1 MAKPP
6 EQVSTDRRP
15 PRRPVWLDLRR
26 TTRGLQ
32 AMLLGG
38 LASLISLVITF
49 WTLPQISSDGRLP
62 ILRLVVL
69 LAVIGLAVRWV
80 LAGVAVLIGSVGVL
94 VGGLLSQFGV
104 VYLGVTLDPGVNLH
118 GGVEAVWLVSIVM
131 SSVSAFVGW
140 VAYAGSDDAYVAE
153 VMRVVRRRARKIQAA
168 PKTGMLIIQIDGLSA
183 PLLNWMVMAGNLPHL
198 GGWIRNGTHSMVEW
212 HTGVPATTPASQAG
226 ILHGGSG
233 QIPAFRW
240 YEKETGRVM
249 VTNRARDAAEIEAR
263 MSTGRGLLADG
274 GASISNNWS
283 GDAPKSELVFSR
295 AALPTGRSRGY
306 VRFFSSPQGAARGLI
321 LCVAEMVKELHQAR
335 RQRRRNLVPRVNR
348 GGSYIFL
355 RAISNVLLRDLNVS
369 LVTDELV
376 RGTPV
381 IYCDFVDYDEVAH
394 HAGPT
399 RPESLQTLEGLDR
412 VLGALK
418 RIIDILPHSYEIVV
432 LSDHGQSQ
440 GATFLQR
447 YGRTLTQVVDDLV
460 DTTKEPVAA
469 TGRAEG
475 WGPVNA
481 FLTELSMRRS
491 VAGTV
496 TRKALH
502 GKATRGEVEL
512 GPADCEPPIAADE
525 QMVVT
530 ASGNLALIY
539 LARTPGRVPL
549 EEIELLHPKLIP
561 GLAMH
566 PGIGFVVVDTL
577 AEGPVA
583 IGRAGVHVL
592 RSGRIE
598 GVDPLDAYGPKAAA
612 SMLRQAEMPHNG
624 DIVLISR
631 LDEYTH
637 EVAAFEEL
645 VGCHGGIGGWQ
656 TEAVLVHP
664 RRWLVDEPPVGS
676 DAVHHLLI
684 SWLDQLGQRKEEKAE
699 SPADRV
705 AAATDASVEA

>member
-1 MAKPP
+1 
-6 EQVSTDRRP
+6 
-15 PRRPVWLDLRR
+15 
-26 TTRGLQ
+26 
-32 AMLLGG
+32 MLLGG

-49 WTLPQISSDGRLP
+49 WTLPQISANGRMP
-62 ILRLVVL
+62 VLRLVVI
-69 LAVIGLAVRWV
+69 LAVFGLIMRWI
-80 LAGVAVLIGSVGVL
+80 LAGIAVLIGSIGVL

-104 VYLGVTLDPGVNLH
+104 VYLAISVDPGVHLH
-118 GGVEAVWLVSIVM
+118 GGVEAALLVSIVM
-131 SSVSAFVGW
+131 SSASAFVGW
-140 VAYAGSDDAYVAE
+140 VAYAGSDDAYVSE
-153 VMRVVRRRARKIQAA
+153 VMRGVRRRARRIQPA
-168 PKTGMLIIQIDGLSA
+168 PKTGLLMIQVDGLSE
-183 PLLNWMVMAGNLPHL
+183 PLLNWMVMSGNLPNL
-198 GGWIRNGTHSMVEW
+198 GGWIRDGSHSMLGW

-233 QIPAFRW
+233 QIPGFRW
-240 YEKETGRVM
+240 YEKESGRVM

-263 MSTGRGLLADG
+263 ISTGRGLLADG
-274 GASISNNWS
+274 GTSISNNWS
-283 GDAPKSELVFSR
+283 GDAPKSVLVFSR

-306 VRFFSSPQGAARGLI
+306 VRFFISPQGAARGLV

-335 RQRRRNLVPRVNR
+335 RQRRRNLVPRVKR

-369 LVTDELV
+369 LITEELV
-376 RGTPV
+376 KGTPA

-418 RIIDILPHSYEIVV
+418 RIIEILPHSYEIVV

-440 GATFLQR
+440 GSTFLQR
-447 YGRTLTQVVDDLV
+447 YGRTLTEVVNDLV
-460 DTTKEPVAA
+460 DTTKEAVSA
-469 TGRAEG
+469 TGKSEG

-481 FLTELSMRRS
+481 FLTELSLRRS
-491 VAGTV
+491 VAGSV

-502 GKATRGEVEL
+502 GKASRGEVEL
-512 GPADCEPPIAADE
+512 GPKDCEPPVAADE

-539 LARTPGRVPL
+539 LATTPGRVPL
-549 EEIELLHPKLIP
+549 EEIELLHPRLIP
-561 GLAMH
+561 GLATH
-566 PGIGFVVVDTL
+566 PGIGFVVVDSL

-598 GVDPLDAYGPKAAA
+598 GVDPLTQYGPHAA
-612 SMLRQAEMPHNG
+612 SSLLRQAEMPHNG
-624 DIVLISR
+624 DIVVNSR
-631 LDEYTH
+631 VDEFTH

-645 VGCHGGIGGWQ
+645 VGCHGGFGGWQ
-656 TEAVLVHP
+656 TDAMLVHP
-664 RRWLVDEPPVGS
+664 RRWVVDEPPVGS
-676 DAVHHLLI
+676 DAVHELLI
-684 SWLDQLGQRKEEKAE
+684 GWLDQLGHRNH
-699 SPADRV
+699 
-705 AAATDASVEA
+705 AAPDQVVEPSEVGV

>member
-1 MAKPP
+1 
-6 EQVSTDRRP
+6 V
-15 PRRPVWLDLRR
+15 DLRR
-26 TTRGLQ
+26 TGRGLQ
-32 AMLLGG
+32 AMFYGG

-62 ILRLVVL
+62 IVRLVVL
-69 LAVIGLAVRWV
+69 LAVFSMLVRYV
-80 LAGVAVLIGSVGVL
+80 LAGIAILIGSIGVL

-104 VYLGVTLDPGVNLH
+104 VYLGVTVDPGVSLH
-118 GGVEAVWLVSIVM
+118 GGVEAPLLVSIVM

-153 VMRVVRRRARKIQAA
+153 VMRVVHRRARRITPA
-168 PKTGMLIIQIDGLSA
+168 PKTGLLIIQLDGLSA
-183 PLLNWMVMAGNLPHL
+183 PLLNWMVLSGNLPNL
-198 GGWIRNGTHSMVEW
+198 GRWIRDGRHSMVGW

-240 YEKETGRVM
+240 YEKDTGRVM
-249 VTNRARDAAEIEAR
+249 VTNRGRDAAEIETR

-283 GDAPKSELVFSR
+283 GDAEVCELVFSR
-295 AALPTGRSRGY
+295 AGLPNSRNRGY
-306 VRFFSSPQGAARGLI
+306 VRFFSSPQGAARGLV
-321 LCVAEMVKELHQAR
+321 LVFAEMVKELHQAR
-335 RQRRRNLVPRVNR
+335 RQRVRNLVPRVKR
-348 GGSYIFL
+348 GGGYIFL
-355 RAISNVLLRDLNVS
+355 RAITNVLLRDLNVS
-369 LVTDELV
+369 LITDQLV
-376 RGTPV
+376 KGTPV

-412 VLGALK
+412 VLGALQ
-418 RIIDILPHSYEIVV
+418 RIIDILPHSYEVVV

-447 YGRTLTQVVDDLV
+447 YGRTLTEVVDDLV

-469 TGRAEG
+469 VGKTEG

-481 FLTELSMRRS
+481 FLTELSLRRS
-491 VAGTV
+491 VAGSV
-496 TRKALH
+496 TRRALH
-502 GKATRGEVEL
+502 AGQGEVEL
-512 GPADCEPPIAADE
+512 GPKDCEPVIASDE

-530 ASGNLALIY
+530 SSGNLALIY

-549 EEIELLHPKLIP
+549 EELELLHPKLIP
-561 GLAMH
+561 GLATH
-566 PGIGFVVVDTL
+566 PGIGFVVVDSL

-583 IGRAGVHVL
+583 IGRGGVHVL

-598 GVDPLDAYGPKAAA
+598 GVDPLTPYGPLVVA

-624 DIVLISR
+624 DIVVISR
-631 LDEYTH
+631 LDDYTY

-645 VGCHGGIGGWQ
+645 VGSHGGVGGWQ

-664 RRWLVDEPPVGS
+664 SRWVVDEPPVGS
-676 DAVHHLLI
+676 DAVHALLI
-684 SWLDQLGQRKEEKAE
+684 SWLETLGHRKDLRE
-699 SPADRV
+699 P
-705 AAATDASVEA
+705 VETRLEA